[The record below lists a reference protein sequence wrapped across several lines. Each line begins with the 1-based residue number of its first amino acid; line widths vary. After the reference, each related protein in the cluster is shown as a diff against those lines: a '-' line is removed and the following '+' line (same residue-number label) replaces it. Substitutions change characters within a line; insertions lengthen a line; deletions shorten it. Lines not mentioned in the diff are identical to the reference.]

1 MENKHTPGPWRL
13 KIYSN
18 DFFTDYI
25 LANTCTTKLP
35 YICKVGGHHTQ
46 KSQKLANARLISA
59 APDLLAACE
68 LLYERMAEDEP
79 LSTDLT
85 YMRMAAAAIAKAKE

>member
-1 MENKHTPGPWRL
+1 METKHTPGPWRL

-59 APDLLAACE
+59 APDLLKACE
-68 LLYERMAEDEP
+68 YIEGDGKSFNALDYKTAKMLQ
-79 LSTDLT
+79 
-85 YMRMAAAAIAKAKE
+85 AAIAKAKE